1 MATMKNTSTI
11 LSFLGLFCIIYGFVE
26 EEAITGICKIPSEY
40 ARRITNCTLSRSSKG
55 IVELTDGIFRC
66 VLKSYSYKTKDF
78 SVYKYICSTKV
89 KMNIKV
95 RNCMDALPKNILQLS
110 EEDENDLSENFKFCV
125 INA

>member
-1 MATMKNTSTI
+1 MATMKNTSTL
-11 LSFLGLFCIIYGFVE
+11 LSFLALFCIVYAFVE
-26 EEAITGICKIPSEY
+26 EEAIAGICEIPSEY
-40 ARRITNCTLSRSSKG
+40 AQRIVSCTLSRSSKS

-66 VLKSYSYKTKDF
+66 VLKSYSYRTKDF

-89 KMNIKV
+89 RMNIKV
-95 RNCMDALPKNILQLS
+95 KNCMNDLPKNILQLS